1 MTRTTMTDRTSR
13 ETKMR
18 LFSLVRVAVLGA
30 LLSGASVARAAP
42 DSVATIK
49 ALVEQGQF
57 ERAYDH
63 ALAAEARYEGDPEFD
78 FYFGLAAIEVGRY
91 PDAIF
96 AFERVVFAQPDQ
108 LRVRLELA
116 RAHFLAGNYPAAQ
129 VEFQRVLDTNPPAG
143 VRSNIERFL
152 RQIQIAQRSQQREL
166 GGWID
171 TRLGMDSNIN
181 SATDAD
187 NISTPLGNFT
197 LVEDGQEQEDEFI
210 RLEAG
215 FGWREPTSKNGM
227 LDLAVRWQQ
236 KDNFSSDTFDLGIGT
251 FELGHTRKLENGRV
265 RFGTRVQTVRLEN
278 KRFQEGYGLTAS
290 YDRSLPNDWILSL
303 SSAATML
310 RFENDA
316 GRDVD
321 QLLSSATVLRPF
333 GKFVHSLS
341 LYGAAENAQSDAGD
355 FNARDFLGVI
365 YGLTYDANDKQP
377 FLRVG
382 YQVAEFG
389 GDHPVFARIRD
400 DDTFTATA
408 GLQWSLADDFLFTG
422 QVNYTDVESN
432 IQVFEYDRLLVELG
446 LRRNF

>member
-1 MTRTTMTDRTSR
+1 MTRMKMTDRTLG
-13 ETKMR
+13 ETNKMIR
-18 LFSLVRVAVLGA
+18 SVTRAAALGA
-30 LLSGASVARAAP
+30 LMIGASVAHAAP

-49 ALVEQGQF
+49 DLVDQGQF
-57 ERAYDH
+57 ERAYEH

-78 FYFGLAAIEVGRY
+78 FYYGLAAIEVGRY
-91 PDAIF
+91 SEAVF
-96 AFERVVFAQPDQ
+96 ALERVVFAQPDQ

-129 VEFQRVLDTNPPAG
+129 VEFQRVLDTDPPAG
-143 VRSNIERFL
+143 VRNNIERFQ
-152 RQIQIAQRSQQREL
+152 RQIEIAQRSQQREL

-171 TRLGMDSNIN
+171 TRIGTDTNIN

-197 LVEDGQEQEDEFI
+197 LVADGQEQEDEFI

-215 FGWREPTSKNGM
+215 FGWREPTTKDSM
-227 LDLAVRWQQ
+227 LDLSVRWQQ
-236 KDNFSSDTFDLGIGT
+236 KDNFSSDTFDLGIGS

-265 RFGTRVQTVRLEN
+265 RFGTRLQTVRLDN

-290 YDRSLPNDWILSL
+290 YDRSLPNNWILSL

-310 RFENDA
+310 RFEGDA

-321 QLLSSATVLRPF
+321 QLLNSATVLRPF
-333 GKFVHSLS
+333 GQFVHSFS
-341 LYGAAENAQSDAGD
+341 LYGAAENAQSDTGD

-365 YGLTYDANDKQP
+365 YGLTFDANDKQP

-408 GLQWSLADDFLFTG
+408 GLQWTIADDFLFTG

-432 IQVFEYDRLLVELG
+432 IQVFEYDRLLVEVG
-446 LRRNF
+446 LRRNL